1 MSRPLIFEVLKTPAK
16 AFGINKSARAV
27 LIQLCDC
34 YNPERNGSE
43 VWPSLATIAELT
55 GMDIKTVRAGRL
67 ALEQAG
73 YIKIYID
80 HGKPDVCRINA
91 DVIREV
97 TDPFQNGRAKLSTPL
112 PKQVGVD
119 DLEPLPKTVGV
130 DGQTPTKTGRGPLP
144 KQVPE

>member
-112 PKQVGVD
+112 PKQV
-119 DLEPLPKTVGV
+119 
-130 DGQTPTKTGRGPLP
+130 
-144 KQVPE
+144 PE